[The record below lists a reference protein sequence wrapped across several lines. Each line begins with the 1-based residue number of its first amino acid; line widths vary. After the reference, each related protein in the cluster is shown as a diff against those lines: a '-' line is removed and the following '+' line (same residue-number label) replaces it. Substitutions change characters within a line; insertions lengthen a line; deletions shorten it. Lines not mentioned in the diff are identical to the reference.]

1 VSVSTEA
8 THTDVTDVKDVK
20 PQQPETKSMG
30 RRSIWGN
37 EPPRQVN
44 YLAQRAHRGDLC
56 PSTALVRDPAEV
68 LPKAVYELGVSALN
82 LVHMFGVKR
91 CVVNSNTLFRTERNS
106 V

>member
-8 THTDVTDVKDVK
+8 THTDVTDVE

-37 EPPRQVN
+37 KPPRQVN

-68 LPKAVYELGVSALN
+68 LLKAVYELGVSALN
-82 LVHMFGVKR
+82 LVHVFGVKR
-91 CVVNSNTLFRTERNS
+91 CVVNSNTLFPTERNS

>member
-1 VSVSTEA
+1 MSRSCTSSSPKRLRGVIGKALALTAE
-8 THTDVTDVKDVK
+8 TTLIVTAEMTLIVTAERTLIV
-20 PQQPETKSMG
+20 
-30 RRSIWGN
+30 
-37 EPPRQVN
+37 
-44 YLAQRAHRGDLC
+44 C

-82 LVHMFGVKR
+82 LVHVFGIKR